1 MGELPEV
8 FRVPRRE
15 GRIDTESLRRA
26 HPTASVIAAYGIEL
40 RRAGTALV
48 GRCPFHQ
55 DSGRPNLHVYRSGR
69 WICYRCDERGDVVQF
84 VQRIENLSFRQA
96 VCRLMIQKPMGVASH
111 SRPGFRSTPS
121 PRQQRRLDEDEQE
134 VLAAAVDLYASRLL
148 NDKHALGYLAGR
160 GFPPAVL
167 EHYGLGYATGDELVS
182 YLRWHRLPVAAAVRV
197 GLLRKNGQEFMTGR
211 ITIPES
217 RAGKPFWLIGRLLD
231 PTEPSQSRL
240 APKYLGLPGPKPL
253 LGWDDA
259 FRATR
264 SVSVVEGPLDL
275 LALQMWGMPGVAL
288 AGCAPSREQLSLL
301 TRFDRVYLALDRDR
315 SGLQATERLAIE
327 LGERAVRIDLPAGV
341 KDVADLAQH
350 LDGRRQFELA
360 LLEARGA
367 LPTPSPMA
375 A

>member
-1 MGELPEV
+1 M

-15 GRIDTESLRRA
+15 GRIDTESLKRA

-55 DSGRPNLHVYRSGR
+55 DRGRPNLHVYRSGR

-96 VCRLMIQKPMGVASH
+96 VGRLMIQKPMGVASH
-111 SRPGFRSTPS
+111 SRPGLRSTPS
-121 PRQQRRLDEDEQE
+121 PRQQVRRLDDDEQE

-148 NDKHALGYLAGR
+148 SHEHTLGYLAAR
-160 GFPPAVL
+160 GFPRPVV
-167 EHYGLGYATGDELVS
+167 EHYKLGYATGDELVS
-182 YLRWHRLPVAAAVRV
+182 YLRWRRLSVCVAVRA
-197 GLLRKNGQEFMTGR
+197 GLLRKNGQEFMAGR

-217 RAGKPFWLIGRLLD
+217 RAGKAFWLIGRLLD
-231 PTEPSQSRL
+231 PTEPRQSRL
-240 APKYLGLPGPKPL
+240 SPKYLGLPGPKPL
-253 LGWDDA
+253 LGWDEA
-259 FRATR
+259 FCATR

-275 LALQMWGMPGVAL
+275 LALRMWGMPGVAL

-301 TRFDRVYLALDRDR
+301 TRFDRVYLAFDRDR
-315 SGLQATERLAIE
+315 SGLQATERLATE
-327 LGERAVRIDLPAGV
+327 LGKRAVRIDLPAGA

-350 LDGRRQFELA
+350 VDGRRQFELA

-367 LPTPSPMA
+367 LLTPSPMA